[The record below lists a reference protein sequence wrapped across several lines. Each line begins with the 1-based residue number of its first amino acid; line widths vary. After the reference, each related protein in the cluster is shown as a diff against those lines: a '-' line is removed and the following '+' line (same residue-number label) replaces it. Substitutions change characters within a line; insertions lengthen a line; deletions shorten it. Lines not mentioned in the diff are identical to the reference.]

1 MRGDNMKLEDQ
12 VRYIHEAFTSHIEED
27 IIRDAEITYKIER
40 VSDKIEELNNT
51 IKGLVSVWEQARGI
65 LTFVKWLVGISGSV
79 VAVIAFF
86 KGMKG

>member
-1 MRGDNMKLEDQ
+1 MNPIQELKYEVDNLRQDLAD
-12 VRYIHEAFTSHIEED
+12 HTSEWVA
-27 IIRDAEITYKIER
+27 RDAEITYKIER